1 MKTKISRRFLSL
13 FAVLAMM
20 LSLATTASAKEYST
34 GAAPFDPE
42 GYDDVHFT
50 VIGYLEYSNNTTES
64 ITVDRMGVFALM
76 VRGWDK

>member
-34 GAAPFDPE
+34 GAAPFDPK

-50 VIGYLEYSNNTTES
+50 VNRRLGGRLDQSRDCSY
-64 ITVDRMGVFALM
+64 
-76 VRGWDK
+76 